1 MNRITKDNVR
11 DAFTYQPVTGRDQQ
25 MAYDAVVEGCINLA
39 GVILNVV
46 PEGTLKDQ
54 ALLALFNVRMI
65 ANAGIATANVPDHQH
80 DVQIGV
86 EAVTPDRPSG
96 GYEKTFERTRPRPTP
111 NAGIRPPAWVPPY
124 QRA

>member
-25 MAYDAVVEGCINLA
+25 MAYDTVVEGCISLA
-39 GVILNVV
+39 NVILNVV

-65 ANAGIATANVPDHQH
+65 ANAGIATAHVPDFQH
-80 DVQIGV
+80 GVQTGTLGLGEENTAAIPQ
-86 EAVTPDRPSG
+86 TPV
-96 GYEKTFERTRPRPTP
+96 YRPRQTK
-111 NAGIRPPAWVPPY
+111 NAEIRPPDWVPPY
-124 QRA
+124 RRF